1 MYGIDISKHN
11 GNINLDPYK
20 GQFVIM
26 RVGYGNF
33 TLDKKFKRNVEECKR
48 LGIPFGVYHY
58 SYALD
63 VATAKKE
70 AQAVLKAIEP
80 YRNDIKV
87 GVWFDMEDGDGY
99 KRKNGFKFNHDTI
112 APICYAFCKI
122 IEDAGYYT
130 GIYTSTSW
138 LKYVSGVN
146 DRFDKWV
153 ADWGTDNGR
162 QQTNT
167 SNLGTIQQYTS
178 KPIDKDIMYAD
189 ISRYS
194 RGNTTPVKPQP
205 KPARKTN
212 DQLAD
217 EVIAGQ
223 WGNGADRKK
232 RLTEAGYDY
241 DAVQKVVN
249 QKTAKQTEEVYCVVK
264 RGDTLSGIASRY
276 GTTWQKIQAMNGI
289 SNPNRIYAGQRI
301 RVK

>member
-11 GNINLDPYK
+11 GNIDLTPYK

-58 SYALD
+58 SYALN
-63 VATAKKE
+63 AETAKKE
-70 AQAVLKAIEP
+70 AQAVLKEIEP

-178 KPIDKDIMYAD
+178 NPIDKDIMYAD

-194 RGNTTPVKPQP
+194 RKNGTPL
-205 KPARKTN
+205 RKSN
-212 DQLAD
+212 EQVAD
-217 EVIAGQ
+217 EVIAGA
-223 WGNGADRKK
+223 WGNGEDRKN
-232 RLTEAGYDY
+232 RLTQAGYDY
-241 DAVQKVVN
+241 NAIKSLVNNKVGTTQAQYYTVQS
-249 QKTAKQTEEVYCVVK
+249 
-264 RGDTLSGIASRY
+264 GDTLSGIASKY
-276 GTTWQKIQAMNGI
+276 GTTWQKLQAMNGI

>member
-11 GNINLDPYK
+11 GNINLEPYK

-33 TLDKKFKRNVEECKR
+33 TLDKKFKRNVQECKR

-70 AQAVLKAIEP
+70 AQAVLKEIEP
-80 YRNDIKV
+80 YRKDIKV

-99 KRKNGFKFNHDTI
+99 KRKNGFKFSHDTI

-178 KPIDKDIMYAD
+178 NPIDKDIMYVD

-194 RGNTTPVKPQP
+194 NTPVKHQP
-205 KPARKTN
+205 KPTRKTN

-232 RLTEAGYDY
+232 RLTDAGYDY

-249 QKTAKQTEEVYCVVK
+249 QKTGTTQIQYYTVQS
-264 RGDTLSGIASRY
+264 GDTLSGIASRY
-276 GTTWQKIQAMNGI
+276 GTTWQKLQSMNGI
-289 SNPNRIYAGQRI
+289 SNPNLIHAGQRI